1 MISEWWLS
9 DDWLLMRVT
18 ERELEG
24 MWKTSSTFWKK
35 ELKHFHSCAFYKHF
49 IIKCL
54 ITEAASKSGDH
65 NCNQSVQPH
74 KVCAWVSCWT
84 QRKEVK
90 YCVASRCKEAVG
102 GRGGS
107 AVEIIL
113 SFWPKSCACWA
124 DQGLREEWCYPVA
137 VTQTRAFHL
146 TCLAAL
152 QPAGLETQTLTSIRS
167 CWTVTAKSG

>member
-1 MISEWWLS
+1 MLK
-9 DDWLLMRVT
+9 
-18 ERELEG
+18 
-24 MWKTSSTFWKK
+24 KTSAVTFLWLQVLHFEKRT
-35 ELKHFHSCAFYKHF
+35 LKHFHSRAVDKHF
-49 IIKCL
+49 MIKCL
-54 ITEAASKSGDH
+54 ITEAAWKSGDH
-65 NCNQSVQPH
+65 NCNQSIQPH
-74 KVCAWVSCWT
+74 KVCAWVSCST

-90 YCVASRCKEAVG
+90 YCVVLRCKEAVG

-146 TCLAAL
+146 TRLAAL